1 MKVQWLQS
9 LVLKNTSLFQFLSLD
24 LKAHVANKPSDATWL
39 KKKKKSLHRTQFLFL
54 IALLSFL
61 HNFLLSKTSPPW
73 HPHRKRWP
81 TKPYF
86 MIYQNLVQR
95 GTNNEI
101 LFSATTTRRLKPCDG
116 GLLQGWRWCWLVVA
130 CVDGL
135 WLV

>member
-24 LKAHVANKPSDATWL
+24 LKAHVANKLSDATWL
-39 KKKKKSLHRTQFLFL
+39 KKKKLHRTQFLFL
-54 IALLSFL
+54 IALPSFL

-81 TKPYF
+81 IKPYF
-86 MIYQNLVQR
+86 VIYQNLVQR
-95 GTNNEI
+95 GKNNEI
-101 LFSATTTRRLKPCDG
+101 LFSATTTRMLKPCDG
-116 GLLQGWRWCWLVVA
+116 GLLQGWRWCWLMVA